1 MMLKAEEREISPI
14 IIFRIPINVSNLA
27 RFYLRIAIQTK
38 AKAASTAAIDQY
50 FCEHFFADFST
61 RHIGFRTEFLALL

>member
-1 MMLKAEEREISPI
+1 
-14 IIFRIPINVSNLA
+14 VSNLA
-27 RFYLRIAIQTK
+27 RFYLRITIQAK

-50 FCEHFFADFST
+50 ICEHFFADFSA